1 MSENGR
7 IKEGELT
14 SELFGSGV
22 ISPVE
27 AEDPDLFVVNKE
39 LIGAAYLLNELFE
52 RVRVLRLKGR
62 GEYALE
68 LEKIMIEAAALGKV
82 PTE

>member
-14 SELFGSGV
+14 SELFGSEV
-22 ISPVE
+22 ITPVE
-27 AEDPDLFVVNKE
+27 AQDPNILDFNRE
-39 LIGAAYLLNELFE
+39 LIKAAYLLNELFE

-62 GEYALE
+62 VEYALE
-68 LEKIMIEAAALGKV
+68 LEKIMIETAALGKV

>member
-14 SELFGSGV
+14 SELFGSEV
-22 ISPVE
+22 ITPVE
-27 AEDPDLFVVNKE
+27 AEDPDLFVINKE
-39 LIGAAYLLNELFE
+39 LISAAYLLNDFYE
-52 RVRVLRLKGR
+52 RVRQLRLKG
-62 GEYALE
+62 GVEYALE
-68 LEKIMIEAAALGKV
+68 IEKIMIETAALGKV